1 MISLTYA
8 WLSNL
13 LRFFYFH
20 ALVFFCITSCADKV
34 ARANEKGVSENV
46 YGMTGLNTV
55 PTARMDAEHTIR
67 AGMSSSDPYNH
78 AFIGLQIA
86 KPLYVNLRQSMEV
99 SSIGEKPS
107 RTYPGMDIKLRLMEE
122 GRYKPELAFGI
133 NSALGHKRFSSEYFA
148 LSKRYYNFDFTAGIA
163 WGRMAGRGHIKNPF
177 ANIAGHFE
185 ERRAYSDE
193 DASSP
198 SDWFT
203 GKDIGF
209 FGGVEYHTP
218 IDGFSLKADFNPDAY
233 LPESENFGFDKPS
246 PWSIGFNYSPKD
258 WVSFGAAAIGA
269 EKLMARLTFKT
280 NLSSWNTASYKKTDR
295 DENPRIPINDI
306 QYDGKTVTGKLAL
319 NDYEPAP
326 LQIGRA
332 AKELAKISGKDI
344 RTVQIIPFSKGT
356 KAEAMT
362 FSRRDLFLADEKGV
376 ISPEELWQKISF
388 EKRDGIDFSS
398 ASERTYK
405 IAPELSFS
413 LGEEETTHLY
423 RTSLVAEE
431 QKQWGYGLITGN
443 SMRLNIVD
451 NLHRLAKFRDINLSS
466 VRSDADS
473 YTQNRINVD
482 RSYVSFLT
490 TPLPN
495 FHFAATAGYLE
506 EMFGGYGA
514 EVLYR
519 PDESPFSIG
528 LEGWQVFKRDG
539 TSTMALGMDT
549 NGRITA
555 VMNLYYDIPDTNI
568 TAFARAGKFI
578 GGDVGVNTGA
588 KMTFENGMKLGGSI
602 SFSNADN
609 KDVFDSKRN
618 IQAGLELTIPF
629 GDMKFVPRGSE
640 ARINT
645 SQIGRDDAAVLDKPI
660 DLHDVTEPAS
670 YRRLG
675 QSWQAVLK

>member
-1 MISLTYA
+1 M
-8 WLSNL
+8 

-20 ALVFFCITSCADKV
+20 AFVFGCITLCADRP
-34 ARANEKGVSENV
+34 AHGNEASVSTNLM
-46 YGMTGLNTV
+46 GIAGLNTI
-55 PTARMDAEHTIR
+55 PTARMDKEHTLR
-67 AGMSSSDPYNH
+67 AGISTSDPYNH

-86 KPLYVNLRQSMEV
+86 KPLYINLRQSMEV
-99 SSIGEKPS
+99 SSIGDKPS

-148 LSKRYYNFDFTAGIA
+148 LSKRYYDFDFTAGVA

-177 ANIAGHFE
+177 ANISNHFQE
-185 ERRAYSDE
+185 NRDFGDE
-193 DASSP
+193 DAAAP

-203 GKDIGF
+203 GKNIGF
-209 FGGVEYHTP
+209 FGGIEYHTP
-218 IDGFSLKADFNPDAY
+218 IDGLSLKADFNPDAY
-233 LPESENFGFDKPS
+233 LAETQNFGFDKPS
-246 PWSIGFNYSPKD
+246 PWSIGFNYGPKD
-258 WVSFGAAAIGA
+258 WISIGAAAIGTD
-269 EKLMARLTFKT
+269 KIMARLTFNSDPT
-280 NLSSWNTASYKKTDR
+280 GWNTSAFKKTDH
-295 DENPRIPINDI
+295 DETPRIATKDI
-306 QYDGKTVTGKLAL
+306 TYEDRTVIGKLML
-319 NDYEPAP
+319 NDYEPAS

-332 AKELAKISGKDI
+332 AKELARSADKDI
-344 RTVQIIPFSKGT
+344 RSVKIIPFAMGT
-356 KAEAMT
+356 KGRAIS
-362 FSRRDLFLADEKGV
+362 FSRRDLLLAEEKGTL
-376 ISPEELWQKISF
+376 SPEELWQNTSF
-388 EKRDGIDFSS
+388 DEKKGVDFSS
-398 ASERTYK
+398 PSERTYK

-423 RTSLVAEE
+423 RASLVVEE
-431 QKQWGYGLITGN
+431 QKQWGYGLVTGN
-443 SMRLNIVD
+443 SMRLNIAD

-466 VRSDADS
+466 IRADADF

-482 RSYVSFLT
+482 RSYISFLT

-519 PDESPFSIG
+519 PDQSPFSIG

-549 NGRITA
+549 NGRTTA
-555 VMNLYYDIPDTNI
+555 LMNLYYDIPDTNI

-578 GGDVGVNTGA
+578 GGDMGVNTGV

-609 KDVFDSKRN
+609 KDVFDSDRN
-618 IQAGLELTIPF
+618 VQAGLELTIPF
-629 GDMKFVPRGSE
+629 GDMKFTPQGSE
-640 ARINT
+640 ARLKT
-645 SQIGRDDAAVLDKPI
+645 VQMGRDDAAILDKPI

-670 YRRLG
+670 YRHLG
-675 QSWQAVLK
+675 QNWQAVLK